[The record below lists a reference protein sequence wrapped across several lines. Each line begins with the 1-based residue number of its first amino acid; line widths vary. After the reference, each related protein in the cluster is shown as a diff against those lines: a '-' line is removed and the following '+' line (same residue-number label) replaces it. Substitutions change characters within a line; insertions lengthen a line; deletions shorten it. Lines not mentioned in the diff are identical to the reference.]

1 MGSLPDLL
9 VFSND
14 TEMIGTFSSNSF
26 SERCNL
32 HLANKNNL
40 GLAKLNIKKYNLI
53 ALNIES
59 NHPDEIQY
67 FDQIKV
73 KTEGTPIVV
82 ISNFYTDNWK
92 SIFGNK
98 IVKFIP
104 STIDSQNLCKE
115 LMEII
120 LCKVDNDKAKFSGK
134 LDANKLLMLFKLTRE
149 INSIE
154 DSGELFY
161 IISLRAMETFGCER
175 ASVFMLNKERTELFS
190 RVAIGLERK
199 IIKLPL
205 GKGVVGHVI
214 KTGKPYITN
223 DVKSSPYF
231 NNAFDAR
238 TGFETKNIIC
248 VPLKSI
254 SNETIGAFELMNKME
269 GEFTDVDRFYLE
281 SLCPTIAIVLEN
293 NILSRF
299 SKIQKSEL
307 KSLREQVVRMEK
319 AAAKESESK
328 SVKDIEDKYNEI
340 IAKSD
345 LAEDL
350 GILRRMLKGNK
361 KADQCIKHL
370 QNYVDD
376 ISELIGNVSEKSS

>member
-14 TEMIGTFSSNSF
+14 TEMIGTFSTNSF

-40 GLAKLNIKKYNLI
+40 GLTKLNIKKYSLVV
-53 ALNIES
+53 LNIES
-59 NHPDEIQY
+59 NHPDEIKY
-67 FDQIKV
+67 FNQIQEKSQDA
-73 KTEGTPIVV
+73 PIVI
-82 ISNFYTDNWK
+82 ISNFYEDNWK

-98 IVKFIP
+98 IKKFIP
-104 STIDSQNLCKE
+104 STTNSQNLCKE

-120 LCKVDNDKAKFSGK
+120 LRKVDNDKAKFSGK

-214 KTGKPYITN
+214 ETGKPYITN
-223 DVKSSPYF
+223 EVKTSPYF
-231 NNAFDAR
+231 NSAFDAR

-248 VPLKSI
+248 VPLKNI
-254 SNETIGAFELMNKME
+254 SNETIGAFELMNKKE
-269 GEFTDVDRFYLE
+269 GEFTEVDRFYLE
-281 SLCPTIAIVLEN
+281 SLGPTISMALEN
-293 NILSRF
+293 NIVSRY
-299 SKIQKSEL
+299 SEF
-307 KSLREQVVRMEK
+307 
-319 AAAKESESK
+319 
-328 SVKDIEDKYNEI
+328 
-340 IAKSD
+340 
-345 LAEDL
+345 
-350 GILRRMLKGNK
+350 K
-361 KADQCIKHL
+361 KM
-370 QNYVDD
+370 N
-376 ISELIGNVSEKSS
+376 